1 MMQWVGAG
9 SEGHHVTDLAYS
21 LFQTLL
27 HHALQ
32 WEQDGWL
39 VWVETLSILH
49 TYQCEGQGIPVSVSV
64 SRTEED
70 NTPVPEQS
78 DSCRADDEASCA
90 SENKVG
96 RSRGD
101 VTWGSVTSRGG
112 L

>member
-1 MMQWVGAG
+1 MQWVGCG

-49 TYQCEGQGIPVSVSV
+49 TYQCEGQGIPVSVS
-64 SRTEED
+64 RAEED

-90 SENKVG
+90 SENKVC
-96 RSRGD
+96 RSR
-101 VTWGSVTSRGG
+101 V
-112 L
+112 